1 VSAKTASTT
10 VVKGAQISECGR
22 YRYDLLRRWADGDP
36 LLFVMLN
43 PSTADADVDDPTIR
57 RCIGFARRE
66 GYGALWVLNLYAYR
80 ATDPK
85 SLLTCGD
92 PVGPG
97 NDNMLRAHL
106 RSSVGVGRP
115 IVAAWG
121 ANAQADR
128 VEHVLNLCPDAD
140 WRCLGT
146 TKDGHPRH
154 PLYVRG
160 DQPLV
165 PFRTAQEPDLSASG
179 ATS

>member
-1 VSAKTASTT
+1 VADTTTAYALR
-10 VVKGAQISECGR
+10 GDAAISDCGT
-22 YRYDLLRRWADGDP
+22 YRYALTRHWGAEPSLR
-36 LLFVMLN
+36 FVMLN
-43 PSTADADVDDPTIR
+43 PSTADAALDDPTIR

-66 GYGALWVLNLYAYR
+66 GFGGLVVLNLYAYR

-85 SLLTCGD
+85 ALLTCAD

-97 NDNMLRAHL
+97 NDDMLRAHM
-106 RSSVGVGRP
+106 RSSVGVARP
-115 IVAAWG
+115 VVAAWG
-121 ANAQADR
+121 TNARVDR
-128 VEHVLNLCPDAD
+128 VKQVLDLCPEVD

-165 PFRTAQEPDLSASG
+165 PLPTTQKPEGG
-179 ATS
+179 A